1 MDLKQIIS
9 FQGVSSDERL
19 IVSPRWPHHVLKL
32 VASSSLIVKHIV
44 SPNTVVARRRQ
55 AQNRKG
61 ALDYAQFEDND
72 AADI

>member
-9 FQGVSSDERL
+9 FQGVSFDERL

-55 AQNRKG
+55 AWQLPQKAN
-61 ALDYAQFEDND
+61 
-72 AADI
+72 